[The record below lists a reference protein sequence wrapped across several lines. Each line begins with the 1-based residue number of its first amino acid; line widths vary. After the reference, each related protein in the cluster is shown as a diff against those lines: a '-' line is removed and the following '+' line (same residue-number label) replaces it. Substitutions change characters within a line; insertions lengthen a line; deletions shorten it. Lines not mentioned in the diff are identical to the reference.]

1 MKKFITLCG
10 FLILGSIACGDA
22 DVVKAEAIN
31 EQTTET
37 SGYTITIPSDV
48 DIDKDSGKGSFAVS
62 GKAEAQVDLNVSVS
76 SKNNYKLKN
85 KSQEISYSLDK
96 ESFHIDNKQSASSKS
111 FDENFNIALANTNTN
126 YSGNYEDNLVF
137 DITGNKYVYKL
148 DVNSLLDGKVEFAGH
163 DYGSFDVY
171 INGQKVA
178 DDVSNFDKVYPY
190 GTEYEFKDLKGTVG
204 HHYSGVGTYGP
215 HWKETPLKGKLGID
229 AMYYKTDDSP
239 YLLATPCY
247 FKFDTNKLTINYH
260 ADGATKLLDWST
272 KPDSYKDISGVDIFN
287 STTDIYGAA
296 YSNGVAGLTD
306 AYRLSGKQ
314 GYKVLDGYW
323 KINKTGEQKYS
334 DNIGFKNTE
343 NCAEYLGVLKELNKG
358 DVTIDLYPIW
368 EPLLN
373 TITYDANGGTLSTTK
388 TPENSKSFS
397 GTSTDDCE
405 DLGYYNYAFGN
416 KLTISTKI
424 RFNSSNDTLPQK
436 LQEFFCNYEW
446 GGFGLGLGE
455 DARPYFSV
463 FRENKDDYDILHSK
477 TKIKPNETYW
487 ITGVYDGPNNTMSIY
502 INGEKTNT
510 IQLSA
515 TDNPNI
521 KVSPLGLS
529 LGGNPIVGDHYSNL
543 TKGDIWKCGL
553 WQNALSDEEVMKMY
567 KTDTLAEGSF
577 ISRDYSAP
585 KKTYYLFDGWYTQ
598 PTGGNKIT
606 TGTIINSSMTS
617 YAHYKPILSFIN
629 YDSNEGTGVM
639 QSETILSTDKTNLS
653 KNIFTKDG
661 YAFKGWLASRKYKSN
676 VEYLYVNPNGGGGW
690 FEKGA
695 QPSGWS
701 KLYLLSD
708 EEPIYLISAYDG
720 LTLTFHAQW
729 KKVSYSAGTVL
740 NIEGSDYIVMGQT
753 EDGNYRLIS
762 GTNIGDMQYQPNVD
776 SDGNYKVGTYEIP
789 DEKRPDG
796 QNSNTY
802 EGSYIDNYL
811 ENTWYKQLPDKLQ
824 KAIQATDI
832 KQVAY
837 NNTSSNPK
845 WRWSGTDWYYN
856 EGTTENPKWV
866 IYNKANIPDDAQGAY
881 PLNYWKYSEKGYN
894 YATYNTISRHVFL
907 PSVEE
912 VSNLVDL
919 NNANKVYNFLKGTNN
934 SLYHMWFRDSNSSSP
949 CSTVYLIYADRSM
962 DSSTG
967 YVTYDWVGVR
977 PAFVVDL
984 SKIDYSVT
992 GTVNFK

>member
-31 EQTTET
+31 NQTTDT
-37 SGYTITIPSDV
+37 SGYTITIPSEV
-48 DIDKDSGKGSFAVS
+48 SIDKNSGKGSFAVS

-260 ADGATKLLDWST
+260 ADGAQTWIHFDGVTYDVSG
-272 KPDSYKDISGVDIFN
+272 KDIAGSETYLFGSYYDKKSGLGDVSRLTKKGYTAKPNTWIVGKSGTKEVID
-287 STTDIYGAA
+287 TTGLAKSQD
-296 YSNGVAGLTD
+296 VAEYCG
-306 AYRLSGKQ
+306 
-314 GYKVLDGYW
+314 VLD
-323 KINKTGEQKYS
+323 E
-334 DNIGFKNTE
+334 FKKNDT
-343 NCAEYLGVLKELNKG
+343 
-358 DVTIDLYPIW
+358 TIDLYPIW
-368 EPLLN
+368 TPN
-373 TITYDANGGTLSTTK
+373 TYTLTYDLNGGSFNASTTQ
-388 TPENSKSFS
+388 
-397 GTSTDDCE
+397 
-405 DLGYYNYAFGN
+405 
-416 KLTISTKI
+416 
-424 RFNSSNDTLPQK
+424 RFK
-436 LQEFFCNYEW
+436 YES
-446 GGFGLGLGE
+446 E
-455 DARPYFSV
+455 DAISSEIP
-463 FRENKDDYDILHSK
+463 
-477 TKIKPNETYW
+477 IKSGYSFAGW
-487 ITGVYDGPNNTMSIY
+487 KWGDVTMQP
-502 INGEKTNT
+502 GDT
-510 IQLSA
+510 I
-515 TDNPNI
+515 P
-521 KVSPLGLS
+521 KEC
-529 LGGNPIVGDHYSNL
+529 GN
-543 TKGDIWKCGL
+543 
-553 WQNALSDEEVMKMY
+553 
-567 KTDTLAEGSF
+567 F
-577 ISRDYSAP
+577 
-585 KKTYYLFDGWYTQ
+585 
-598 PTGGNKIT
+598 
-606 TGTIINSSMTS
+606 
-617 YAHYKPILSFIN
+617 
-629 YDSNEGTGVM
+629 
-639 QSETILSTDKTNLS
+639 
-653 KNIFTKDG
+653 
-661 YAFKGWLASRKYKSN
+661 
-676 VEYLYVNPNGGGGW
+676 
-690 FEKGA
+690 
-695 QPSGWS
+695 
-701 KLYLLSD
+701 
-708 EEPIYLISAYDG
+708 
-720 LTLTFHAQW
+720 TLTAQW
-729 KKVSYSAGTVL
+729 EKASYSTGTVL
-740 NIEGSDYIVMGQT
+740 NIEGNDYIVMGQT

-762 GTNIGDMQYQPNVD
+762 GTNIGNMQYQPNVD
-776 SDGNYKVGTYEIP
+776 ADGNYKVGTYETP
-789 DEKRPDG
+789 NETRPDG
-796 QNSNTY
+796 QYSNTY

-856 EGTTENPKWV
+856 EGTIENPKWV

-881 PLNYWKYSEKGYN
+881 PMNGWKYSEKGYN

-907 PSVEE
+907 PSVKE

-949 CSTVYLIYADRSM
+949 RSTVYLIYADRSM

-967 YVTYDWVGVR
+967 YVTYAWVGVR

-984 SKIDYSVT
+984 SKIDYTVT
-992 GTVNFK
+992 GSVNYT

>member
-31 EQTTET
+31 NQTTDT
-37 SGYTITIPSDV
+37 SGYTITIPSEV
-48 DIDKDSGKGSFAVS
+48 SIDKNSGKGSFAVS

-260 ADGATKLLDWST
+260 ADGAQTWIHFDGVTYDVSG
-272 KPDSYKDISGVDIFN
+272 KDIAGSETYLFGSYYDKKSGLGDVSRLTRKGYTAKPNTWIVGKSGTKEVID
-287 STTDIYGAA
+287 TTGLAKSQD
-296 YSNGVAGLTD
+296 VAEYCG
-306 AYRLSGKQ
+306 
-314 GYKVLDGYW
+314 VLD
-323 KINKTGEQKYS
+323 E
-334 DNIGFKNTE
+334 FKKNDT
-343 NCAEYLGVLKELNKG
+343 
-358 DVTIDLYPIW
+358 TIDLYPIW
-368 EPLLN
+368 TPN
-373 TITYDANGGTLSTTK
+373 TYTLTYDLNGGSFNASTTQ
-388 TPENSKSFS
+388 
-397 GTSTDDCE
+397 
-405 DLGYYNYAFGN
+405 
-416 KLTISTKI
+416 
-424 RFNSSNDTLPQK
+424 RFK
-436 LQEFFCNYEW
+436 YES
-446 GGFGLGLGE
+446 E
-455 DARPYFSV
+455 DAISSEIPIKTGYV
-463 FRENKDDYDILHSK
+463 F
-477 TKIKPNETYW
+477 
-487 ITGVYDGPNNTMSIY
+487 TGWKWGDVTMQP
-502 INGEKTNT
+502 GDT
-510 IQLSA
+510 I
-515 TDNPNI
+515 P
-521 KVSPLGLS
+521 KEC
-529 LGGNPIVGDHYSNL
+529 GN
-543 TKGDIWKCGL
+543 
-553 WQNALSDEEVMKMY
+553 
-567 KTDTLAEGSF
+567 F
-577 ISRDYSAP
+577 
-585 KKTYYLFDGWYTQ
+585 
-598 PTGGNKIT
+598 
-606 TGTIINSSMTS
+606 
-617 YAHYKPILSFIN
+617 
-629 YDSNEGTGVM
+629 
-639 QSETILSTDKTNLS
+639 
-653 KNIFTKDG
+653 
-661 YAFKGWLASRKYKSN
+661 
-676 VEYLYVNPNGGGGW
+676 
-690 FEKGA
+690 
-695 QPSGWS
+695 
-701 KLYLLSD
+701 
-708 EEPIYLISAYDG
+708 
-720 LTLTFHAQW
+720 TLTAQW
-729 KKVSYSAGTVL
+729 EKASYSTGTVL
-740 NIEGSDYIVMGQT
+740 NIEGNDYIVMGQT

-762 GTNIGDMQYQPNVD
+762 GTNIGNMQYQPNVD
-776 SDGNYKVGTYEIP
+776 ADGNYKVGTYETP
-789 DEKRPDG
+789 NETRPDG
-796 QNSNTY
+796 QYSNTY

-856 EGTTENPKWV
+856 EGTIENPKWV

-881 PLNYWKYSEKGYN
+881 PMNGWKYSEKGYN

-949 CSTVYLIYADRSM
+949 RSTVYLIYADRSM

-967 YVTYDWVGVR
+967 YVTYAWVGVR

-984 SKIDYSVT
+984 SKIDYTVT
-992 GTVNFK
+992 GSVNYT